1 MRECQQDRV
10 GQCNT
15 NLITCRADQQHSP
28 PDCFLPVLEDHFVL
42 SFAQLLIRKQICFVC
57 LVQHV

>member
-1 MRECQQDRV
+1 M

-28 PDCFLPVLEDHFVL
+28 PDCFLPVPEDHFVL
-42 SFAQLLIRKQICFVC
+42 SFAQLLRMFSTTRVEI
-57 LVQHV
+57 